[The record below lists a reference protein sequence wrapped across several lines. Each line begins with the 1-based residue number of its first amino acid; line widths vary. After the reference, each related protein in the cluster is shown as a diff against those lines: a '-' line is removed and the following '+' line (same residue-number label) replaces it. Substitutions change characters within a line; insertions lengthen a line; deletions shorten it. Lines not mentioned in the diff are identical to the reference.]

1 MFNRIWL
8 LVLIPAF
15 IGVAWGQSKSPTTPD
30 ASNPTALPLQL
41 SVRVDRLTYR
51 MSDSM
56 KMETQ
61 ITNVGHDDVYLYEGS
76 LCYNFARWLRLSVFD
91 AKGTYVQ
98 THFLIDCLPS
108 TPQRGNVYQF
118 VKVEPGRFYGIA
130 DDSPIRDLVNE
141 PGEYDMDVSYESCI
155 SAEWISKFFGKE
167 PISKLPLW
175 TMEKP
180 ILKANRIHFRVVP

>member
-1 MFNRIWL
+1 MINRIAL

-15 IGVAWGQSKSPTTPD
+15 VGIALGQSNPPSSPKP
-30 ASNPTALPLQL
+30 SEPVVLPLQL
-41 SVRVDRLTYR
+41 SVRVDRQTYR

-61 ITNVGHDDVYLYEGS
+61 ITNIGHDDVYLYEWS

-98 THFLIDCLPS
+98 THFLTDCVPPP
-108 TPQRGNVYQF
+108 PQPGDIYQF
-118 VKVEPGRFYGIA
+118 VRVAPGKFYGIA
-130 DDSPIRDLVNE
+130 LESPIRDLVNE
-141 PGEYDMDVSYESCI
+141 PGEYYMDVSYESCI
-155 SAEWISKFFGKE
+155 SAEWISEFFAKE

-180 ILKANRIHFRVVP
+180 ILKANRIHIKVVP